1 MADAVTIKDFL
12 VSLGFKIDEKGLKN
26 FSDGIDTATKSVVRL
41 VTTITGAS
49 LAVAA
54 GVAAFASNLEGLYFA
69 SQRVG
74 ASATN
79 IKAVEYAAR
88 NLGASGEEARGT
100 MESLAR
106 FVRENPGGEGWLNA
120 IGVQTRKANGEMMDM
135 SDQMVGIAKR
145 FREMDYWQAKP
156 FADTLGISEN
166 MLMAMRNGEFEKNI
180 EAYRKKANGSDLDK
194 AARESHQLMIRVRDL
209 REQLWLIG
217 AKVEES
223 ILQKAVPALER
234 FAKWFDSNQPMIYA
248 RIDQVMRLLQSLA
261 ETLGPAF
268 GWLLDKFI
276 ELDGATDGWSTKV
289 FVLLGALKMLGG
301 FAIVSGVTKMAG
313 ALFGLGSAATAANA
327 AGTTL
332 IGTLLRL
339 VTGPAAAGIALLFHS
354 EELNAGEDERMRKLH
369 EQHGTNTGRPTGP
382 PPAAGAGRHAPAA
395 TPANDR
401 PEYWGGEAARMG
413 ARHSATGKNPA
424 ASALFARLEK
434 QYGLEAGLLDS
445 MWLQESGRGRRM
457 LSAAG
462 AQGHFQFMPAT
473 AKQWGLKD
481 PNNLDESADAAA
493 RYMKWL
499 LNQTGGNLRDALAAY
514 NGGIGRLKRVGFER
528 MPWESRN
535 YSPQIMGRLP
545 QQQTAQSSQAA
556 GNNVQVT
563 QNTTVNVNGAGDPN
577 ATARAVAG
585 EQDRVASDAYRMLQ
599 GAAG

>member
-54 GVAAFASNLEGLYFA
+54 GVAAFAFNLEGLYFA

-248 RIDQVMRLLQSLA
+248 RIDQVMKLLQSLA

-354 EELNAGEDERMRKLH
+354 EELNAGEEDSLRAMREKYAKEKGLSPQ
-369 EQHGTNTGRPTGP
+369 ETEALSGRKPVG
-382 PPAAGAGRHAPAA
+382 
-395 TPANDR
+395 TPATA
-401 PEYWGGEAARMG
+401 PPQSWGGEAARMG
-413 ARHSATGKNPA
+413 ARHGATGKNPA

-445 MWLQESGRGRRM
+445 MWLQESGRGKRM

>member
-223 ILQKAVPALER
+223 ILHKAVPALER

-248 RIDQVMRLLQSLA
+248 RIDQVMKLLQSLA

-354 EELNAGEDERMRKLH
+354 EELNAGEEDSLRAMREKYAKDKGLSPQ
-369 EQHGTNTGRPTGP
+369 ETAALSGRK
-382 PPAAGAGRHAPAA
+382 PAG
-395 TPANDR
+395 TPATA
-401 PEYWGGEAARMG
+401 PPQSWGGEAARMG
-413 ARHSATGKNPA
+413 AKHGAPGKNPA

-445 MWLQESGRGRRM
+445 MWLQESGRGKRM

-481 PNNLDESADAAA
+481 PNNLNESADAAA
-493 RYMKWL
+493 RYMQWL
-499 LNQTGGNLRDALAAY
+499 LSQTGGNLRDALAAY

-545 QQQTAQSSQAA
+545 QQQMAQSNQAA